1 MKRLSVYAGEHL
13 VGHLNEGEGND
24 MSFVYSP
31 NWLTNPEAIPLSPE
45 LPLADQV
52 FRGDPVTAFFENL
65 LPEGDVLEF
74 ISKAAHISSGNIFG
88 LLERF
93 GGDTAGAFSILPEDM
108 QPSGQ
113 PHYLPVTP
121 ESILQWFDRS
131 RGIPLDLSG
140 EQARMSLSGAQDKMT
155 VFIDANGNIS
165 IPLGAAPSSHIIKP
179 SLQHRYDI
187 PNTAI
192 NEAMIMMLARHSKL
206 DVAEVRYVAELGAV
220 VISRYDRE
228 IGADGRLRRLHQNDL
243 CQVLGITSGKKYESE
258 GGPSLKT
265 CFETVLAHSTQPA
278 LDKKRLIEWVIFNVL
293 VGNMDGHAKN
303 LSLITIGKR
312 TRLAPFYDL
321 VCTTVYPNLSQ
332 KLAFRIGGENRPRW
346 LMARHWDRFAEEIAT
361 KPQFVRRVM
370 TDLIQRVE
378 SALPGA
384 TDMLRSAGSTPD
396 EWLMIEHI
404 QEQVLASV
412 AQMKT
417 RLGVKH

>member
-1 MKRLSVYAGEHL
+1 VKRLSIYAEEHL
-13 VGHLNEGEGND
+13 VGHLNEEDANG
-24 MSFVYSP
+24 MSFIYAP
-31 NWLTNPEAIPLSPE
+31 NWLANPDAVPLSPE

-52 FRGDPVTAFFENL
+52 FHGDHVSSFFENL

-93 GGDTAGAFSILPEDM
+93 GGDTAGAFSILPEGM
-108 QPSGQ
+108 LPSDQ

-179 SLQHRYDI
+179 SLQHRHDI

-192 NEAMIMMLARHSKL
+192 NEAMIMMLAHHIKL

-228 IGADGRLRRLHQNDL
+228 IGPDGRLHRLHQNDL
-243 CQVLGITSGKKYESE
+243 CQALGIQSGKKYESE

-265 CFETVLAHSTQPA
+265 CFQAVLERSVQPA

-332 KLAFRIGGENRPRW
+332 KLAFKIGGENRPRW
-346 LMARHWDRFAEEIAT
+346 LMLRHWDRFAEETAT
-361 KPQFVRRVM
+361 KPQFVRKVM
-370 TDLIQRVE
+370 ADMIQRVE
-378 SALPGA
+378 LALPGITA
-384 TDMLRSAGSTPD
+384 MLRSAVSKPD
-396 EWLMIEHI
+396 ELLMIEKV
-404 QEQVLASV
+404 QEQMQTSV
-412 AQMKT
+412 TQMKT
-417 RLGVKH
+417 RLKNAD

>member
-1 MKRLSVYAGEHL
+1 MKRLSIYAGEHL
-13 VGHLNEGEGND
+13 VGHLNEGGANG

-31 NWLTNPEAIPLSPE
+31 NWLANPDAIPLSPE
-45 LPLADQV
+45 LPLADQT
-52 FRGDPVTAFFENL
+52 FHGDHVSSFFENL
-65 LPEGDVLEF
+65 LPEGEVLEF
-74 ISKAAHISSGNIFG
+74 ISKAAHISSGNVFG

-93 GGDTAGAFSILPEDM
+93 GGDTAGAFSILPEGM
-108 QPSGQ
+108 LPSDQ

-155 VFIDANGNIS
+155 VFIDANGAIS

-179 SLQHRYDI
+179 SLQHRHDI

-192 NEAMIMMLARHSKL
+192 NEAMIMMLARHIKL

-228 IGADGRLRRLHQNDL
+228 IGLDGRLHRLHQNDL
-243 CQVLGITSGKKYESE
+243 CQVLGIPSGKKYESE

-265 CFETVLAHSTQPA
+265 CFQAVLERSAQPA

-321 VCTTVYPNLSQ
+321 VCTIVYPNLSQ
-332 KLAFRIGGENRPRW
+332 KLAFKIGGENRPRW
-346 LMARHWDRFAEEIAT
+346 LMLRHWDRFAEETAT
-361 KPQFVRRVM
+361 KPQFVRKVM
-370 TDLIQRVE
+370 ADMIQRVE
-378 SALPGA
+378 LALPGVVA
-384 TDMLRSAGSTPD
+384 MLRSAVAKPD
-396 EWLMIEHI
+396 ELLMIEKV
-404 QEQVLASV
+404 QERVRASV
-412 AQMKT
+412 VQMKT
-417 RLGVKH
+417 GLNNTF

>member
-31 NWLTNPEAIPLSPE
+31 NWLTNPEAIPLSSE

-370 TDLIQRVE
+370 ADLIQRVE

-384 TDMLRSAGSTPD
+384 TDMLRSADSTPD

-404 QEQVLASV
+404 QERVLASV